1 MKRELSQTLDE
12 RISPFMDEL
21 GFKFRKSKRDYRRSS
36 GEAIQVVITDVLA
49 YPGGSYRIASHCA
62 LTFPRLV
69 DACFEHHAYGQAQGR
84 SDFQMVTLNCDEIYR
99 SEISANLTFSADA
112 PTSAIHNLEIGI
124 QEDVL
129 PFLDKYSDLPTLIEN
144 LDDPNWRNR
153 ITSDPL
159 ARATVRLTY
168 HALEQDRTAFD
179 TAVDD
184 LRKYLGTP
192 QGTVHAG
199 VMEAL
204 VSGLADAHLNKA
216 QQGVA
221 PNA

>member
-1 MKRELSQTLDE
+1 MKRELCQTLDE
-12 RISPFMDEL
+12 RVTPFMDAL
-21 GFKFRKSKRDYRRSS
+21 GFTFRKSKRDYRRAS
-36 GEAIQVVITDVLA
+36 GEAVQVVTTDVLG
-49 YPGGSYRIASHCA
+49 YPDGTYRIVSHCA
-62 LTFPRLV
+62 LTFPRLL
-69 DACFEHHAYGQAQGR
+69 DAFFEHHAYAQAKGR
-84 SDFQMVTLNCDEIYR
+84 SDSQVVTLNCDEIYR
-99 SEISANLTFSADA
+99 PEISANLLLSADD

-124 QEDVL
+124 KDDVL
-129 PFLDKYSDLPTLIEN
+129 PFLDKYSDLSTLIEN

-179 TAVDD
+179 TAVGD

-204 VSGLADAHLNKA
+204 VSGLADSHLNKA